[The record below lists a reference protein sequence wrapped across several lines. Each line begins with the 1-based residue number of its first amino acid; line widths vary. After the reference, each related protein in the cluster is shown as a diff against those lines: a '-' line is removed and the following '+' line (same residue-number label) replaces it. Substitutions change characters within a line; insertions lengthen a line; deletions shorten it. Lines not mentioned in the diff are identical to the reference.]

1 MKLLAQTN
9 QIDNRIDFDRLKKAF
24 PENSLPFNPNL
35 SLGLIISKLLPY
47 VFVLSGLALLVYLIF
62 GGFLLMTSGGDP
74 KKVETG
80 KGAVTN
86 AIIGFLIIFAAYWLV
101 QIVQMIFGLPKI
113 F

>member
-9 QIDNRIDFDRLKKAF
+9 QIDNRIDFGRLKQAF
-24 PENSLPFNPNL
+24 PGNSLPANSDL